1 VKRFL
6 KYLFFITIVI
16 LLPGCINSDNIVEE
30 RENFVNN
37 DDHDI
42 TIALPG
48 PVWLMT
54 DATHF
59 IDGVNMALEEI
70 NATGGINGRV
80 ITTVVANDQ
89 ASFMEGSTIA
99 QRFAEDPKIT
109 AVIGHWNSDVTIPVS
124 TIYENAQLLLLSPIV
139 ANNKLIDRNYDYI
152 IQNIPSDGA
161 IGKEMALYA
170 KNKGY
175 ENIAIYY
182 DDSAYGKGLANA
194 FEKASVD
201 HGIKVVDRVSNFK
214 NQLEFKNSLAK
225 WKALNY
231 DAVFVADS
239 MPRAGEFITMLRE
252 ENSTVPILG
261 GDGLDLSNFITAL
274 GHASE
279 GVTMA
284 TLLNPNVKSENL
296 KAFTENFKKKYAV
309 APDIWAIQGYESIQL
324 LAYAIE
330 NGGGSTSADISNF
343 LKNMASFQG
352 VLDDISFS
360 ENGAIEGR
368 RIFIKTVKNGTY
380 KYLED

>member
-1 VKRFL
+1 MKIFL
-6 KYLFFITIVI
+6 KYLLFITIVI
-16 LLPGCINSDNIVEE
+16 LLSGCINSNNIIEE
-30 RENFVNN
+30 RKSFVN
-37 DDHDI
+37 DDENDI

-48 PVWLMT
+48 PIWLMT

-59 IDGVNMALEEI
+59 LNGVNMALEEI
-70 NATGGINGRV
+70 NSAGGINGRKM
-80 ITTVVANDQ
+80 TTIIANDK

-99 QRFAEDPKIT
+99 QRFAEDRKIT

-124 TIYENAQLLLLSPIV
+124 TIYENSQLLLLSPIV
-139 ANNKLIDRNYDYI
+139 ANNTLVERNYKYI
-152 IQNIPSDGA
+152 IQNIPSDGV

-170 KNKGY
+170 KKKGY
-175 ENIAIYY
+175 KNIAIYY
-182 DDSAYGKGLANA
+182 DDNAYGKGLANA
-194 FEKASVD
+194 FEEASSD
-201 HGIKVVDRVSNFK
+201 DGIKVIDRVSNFK

-225 WKALNY
+225 WKALDY

-239 MPRAGEFITMLRE
+239 MPSAGEFIRILRQE
-252 ENSTVPILG
+252 DLNIPILG
-261 GDGLDLSNFITAL
+261 GDGLDLSNFITDL
-274 GHASE
+274 GNASE

-284 TLLNPNVKSENL
+284 TLLNPNDKREKLQV
-296 KAFTENFKKKYAV
+296 FKKKFNEKFKEE
-309 APDIWAIQGYESIQL
+309 PDIWAIQGYESIHL

-330 NGGGSTSADISNF
+330 KSGSSTSADISDF
-343 LKNMASFQG
+343 LKNMESFKG